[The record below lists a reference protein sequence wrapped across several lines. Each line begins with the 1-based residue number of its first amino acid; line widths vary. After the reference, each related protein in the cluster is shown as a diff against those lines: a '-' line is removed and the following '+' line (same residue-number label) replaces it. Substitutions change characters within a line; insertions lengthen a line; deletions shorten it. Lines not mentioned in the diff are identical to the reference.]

1 MAGDPIV
8 GTDLTDGAL
17 KDEIELV
24 GELVVVASASEGP
37 LSEAEID
44 EALGMNAG
52 TRGREARA
60 RGTPPRRRRTAVP
73 GARAMRAAH
82 APRRWPGC
90 GRLAAG
96 CSVRPACA
104 RCTCGE
110 RWITRRTPT
119 SP

>member
-44 EALGMNAG
+44 EALGLNAEHA
-52 TRGREARA
+52 GREAEPAAPHHGEGHRTPGRA
-60 RGTPPRRRRTAVP
+60 GKH
-73 GARAMRAAH
+73 AAH
-82 APRRWPGC
+82 APR
-90 GRLAAG
+90 
-96 CSVRPACA
+96 S
-104 RCTCGE
+104 
-110 RWITRRTPT
+110 
-119 SP
+119 